1 MINTLQAGRFIAAIA
16 VVFHHAVISV
26 AAFVDSP
33 PRPLQLAFDYG
44 YLGVD
49 FFFVL
54 SGFIIHYTMH
64 LKPRPAYR
72 FALDR
77 FGRIF
82 LPYWPV
88 ALTLALAY
96 TLLPQLSD
104 GGRAWSWVTT
114 LTLIP
119 TSYPPALS
127 VAWTLQHELVFYFIY
142 AVLFFSGRIWH
153 GLLIWTAAI
162 SVGNLVSLPH
172 LPILQIIIAPIN
184 IEFIAGVAA
193 ASIFLKNLNVRFH
206 YSLLIAATFTLAF
219 VLFGGERDNSWLVGL
234 SIAAFLPW
242 VCRREMA
249 GAFDVPSWL
258 VFCGAASYAI
268 YLTHNPF
275 ISLLSRAL
283 ARSGMDWLGALVLS
297 VVACG
302 ILGFLYYLAWER
314 PIMRVFNRGQV
325 IKRSKTV

>member
-1 MINTLQAGRFIAAIA
+1 MINTLQAGRFIAAMA
-16 VVFHHAVISV
+16 VVFHHAVIGV
-26 AAFVDSP
+26 AAFVDTP
-33 PRPLQLAFDYG
+33 PRPVQLFLDYG

-54 SGFIIHYTMH
+54 SGFIIHYTMN
-64 LKPRPAYR
+64 LKPRPAHR

-82 LPYWPV
+82 LPYWPI

-104 GGRAWSWVTT
+104 SGRAWSWVAT
-114 LTLIP
+114 LTLFP

-127 VAWTLQHELVFYFIY
+127 VAWTLQHELVFYLIY
-142 AVLFFSGRIWH
+142 AVLFFSGKIWL

-162 SVGNLVSLPH
+162 LAGNVLSPPH
-172 LPILQIIIAPIN
+172 WPILQIIIAPIN

-193 ASIFLKNLNVRFH
+193 ASLFLKNLTIRFH
-206 YSLLIAATFTLAF
+206 YSLLIAATFALAF
-219 VLFGGERDNSWLVGL
+219 VLLGGERDNSWLVGL
-234 SIAAFLPW
+234 SIAALLPW

-249 GAFDVPSWL
+249 GAFDVHRWL
-258 VFCGAASYAI
+258 VFGGAASYAI

-275 ISLLSRAL
+275 ISLLSRAF
-283 ARSGMDWLGALVLS
+283 ARIGMDWFGAIVLS
-297 VVACG
+297 AVACG
-302 ILGFLYYLAWER
+302 ILGVLYYLAWEK
-314 PIMRVFNRGQV
+314 PIMRVFNRRRV
-325 IKRSKTV
+325 I